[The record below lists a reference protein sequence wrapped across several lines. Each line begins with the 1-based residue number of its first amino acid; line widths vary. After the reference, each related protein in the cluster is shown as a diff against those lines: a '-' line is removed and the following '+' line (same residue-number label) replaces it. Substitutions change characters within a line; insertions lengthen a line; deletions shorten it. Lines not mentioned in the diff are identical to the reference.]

1 MALTVVCIPN
11 SKNLFWV
18 AAGKEFRYE
27 LHNRREYKSVYTSA
41 THDNFKRKSDYLCA
55 FLVLQNY
62 EEKFLEN
69 VNQAW
74 LVCLECRQR
83 IASNIR

>member
-1 MALTVVCIPN
+1 
-11 SKNLFWV
+11 V

-55 FLVLQNY
+55 FLVLL
-62 EEKFLEN
+62 K
-69 VNQAW
+69 
-74 LVCLECRQR
+74 QR
-83 IASNIR
+83 GKVPRKCESSMAGVSGVSAAYRIKYPVTPGKKNAS